1 MQGNIT
7 GCGEKTNK
15 ICCEG
20 RQRYLQL
27 VSKTEEE
34 KADLEEGLD
43 VERGH
48 SGETCRNTECVGGRI
63 VLILSFGINH
73 TSCTTC
79 TTIVKPDQNIYK
91 LWDSSAV
98 HSRTAEEEH
107 RECSS
112 LRPSQL
118 SFFPWCHGPSHCTVL
133 HTTGAM
139 VPPPTSSSQ
148 PTKPTIL
155 YTKPTQCTQL
165 QHPTLPI
172 TGTRKPNLGQSLQIK
187 IAKKPRN

>member
-1 MQGNIT
+1 M
-7 GCGEKTNK
+7 
-15 ICCEG
+15 
-20 RQRYLQL
+20 
-27 VSKTEEE
+27 
-34 KADLEEGLD
+34 EEGLN

-48 SGETCRNTECVGGRI
+48 SGETRRNTEYVGGRI
-63 VLILSFGINH
+63 VLNLVFWYQSYF
-73 TSCTTC
+73 CTTC
-79 TTIVKPDQNIYK
+79 SIIVKPNQNIYK
-91 LWDSSAV
+91 LWDGSAV

-139 VPPPTSSSQ
+139 VPPPTSCSQ
-148 PTKPTIL
+148 PTQPTIL
-155 YTKPTQCTQL
+155 YTQCTKPTQCTQL
-165 QHPTLPI
+165 QRPTLPI

>member
-1 MQGNIT
+1 MAKLEFENHKNQYFSWLLRSEQVKPIFLEIVWQNWPFKIGLSLFDFMQI
-7 GCGEKTNK
+7 
-15 ICCEG
+15 
-20 RQRYLQL
+20 L
-27 VSKTEEE
+27 VV
-34 KADLEEGLD
+34 D
-43 VERGH
+43 
-48 SGETCRNTECVGGRI
+48 SGTI
-63 VLILSFGINH
+63 VH
-73 TSCTTC
+73 CTA
-79 TTIVKPDQNIYK
+79 IVKPNQNIYK

-148 PTKPTIL
+148 PTQPTIL
-155 YTKPTQCTQL
+155 YTDCTKPTHSAHSSNTQHCQL
-165 QHPTLPI
+165 PAHGNPTWGKLF
-172 TGTRKPNLGQSLQIK
+172 KWK
-187 IAKKPRN
+187 